1 MMVKT
6 EEHTPIKKGHQN
18 SYPYDSSILA
28 SFIIN
33 HNLDIKKKRK
43 RTEQNGCKFV
53 FTSKSNML
61 KL

>member
-6 EEHTPIKKGHQN
+6 EEHTPTKKGHQN

-33 HNLDIKKKRK
+33 HNLDIKKREKELNK
-43 RTEQNGCKFV
+43 MDVNLFSLQNITC
-53 FTSKSNML
+53 
-61 KL
+61 

>member
-6 EEHTPIKKGHQN
+6 EEHTPTKKGHQN

-33 HNLDIKKKRK
+33 HNPDIKKKGEK
-43 RTEQNGCKFV
+43 EVNKMDVNLFH
-53 FTSKSNML
+53 FKI
-61 KL
+61 

>member
-1 MMVKT
+1 MGKT
-6 EEHTPIKKGHQN
+6 EEHTPTKKRHQN
-18 SYPYDSSILA
+18 SYPYDSSILT

-33 HNLDIKKKRK
+33 HNPDIKKKRK
-43 RTEQNGCKFV
+43 RTEQNGYKSV